1 MVVPDLLG
9 GDNMDYNQ
17 IGTVIFA
24 LGTTGWIPIWALFE
38 GIAKCIRAFKG
49 TDVTIEEFRSNKND
63 SDDEDLEENEIKEEN
78 NVTKQKTKRTRT
90 ASRTTE
96 KDGSE
101 QK

>member
-1 MVVPDLLG
+1 
-9 GDNMDYNQ
+9 MDYNQ

-63 SDDEDLEENEIKEEN
+63 SDDEDLEENETKEEN

-101 QK
+101 KK

>member
-1 MVVPDLLG
+1 
-9 GDNMDYNQ
+9 MDFNQ
-17 IGTVIFA
+17 LGTVIFA
-24 LGTTGWIPIWALFE
+24 IGTTMWIPIWSLFE
-38 GIAKCIRAFKG
+38 GVAKCIRAFKG
-49 TDVTIEEFRSNKND
+49 TDVTMEEFRSNKND
-63 SDDEDLEENEIKEEN
+63 SDDEDLEENETKEEN

>member
-1 MVVPDLLG
+1 
-9 GDNMDYNQ
+9 MDYNQ

-63 SDDEDLEENEIKEEN
+63 SDDEDLEENETKEEN
-78 NVTKQKTKRTRT
+78 NVTKQKTKRSRSAT
-90 ASRTTE
+90 RTTE

>member
-1 MVVPDLLG
+1 
-9 GDNMDYNQ
+9 MDYNQ

>member
-1 MVVPDLLG
+1 
-9 GDNMDYNQ
+9 MDYNQ

-49 TDVTIEEFRSNKND
+49 TNVTIEEFRSNKND
-63 SDDEDLEENEIKEEN
+63 SDDEDLEENETKEEN

>member
-63 SDDEDLEENEIKEEN
+63 SDDEDLEENETKEEN

>member
-9 GDNMDYNQ
+9 GDNIDYNQ

-63 SDDEDLEENEIKEEN
+63 SDDEDLEENETKEEN
-78 NVTKQKTKRTRT
+78 NVAKQKTKRTRT

>member
-1 MVVPDLLG
+1 
-9 GDNMDYNQ
+9 MDYNQ

-49 TDVTIEEFRSNKND
+49 TDVTMEEFRSNKND
-63 SDDEDLEENEIKEEN
+63 SDDEDLEENETKEEN
-78 NVTKQKTKRTRT
+78 NVTKQRTKRTRT

-96 KDGSE
+96 KRWF
-101 QK
+101 